1 MTTVMI
7 AILWISVAALLIA
20 LALDL
25 DGTADIFGR
34 RKK

>member
-1 MTTVMI
+1 MTSVMV
-7 AILWISVAALLIA
+7 AILWIAVAALLIA